1 LIDAVLLNIALA
13 GQIAVVALALWLV
26 RVTGVRLTWTLF
38 AAGSICLLARA
49 SLLVLYSDSWALETM
64 GMITQATLFS
74 LGLTLLALAW
84 ITLVP
89 VLRKWHA
96 ERQRRTI
103 ELNQLQMVT
112 NSLPLLLIFVD
123 EHERVKFINGIAQMW
138 FGLGAE
144 AARDRPLEK
153 VIGPTFYAAMQSQVQ
168 YALTGEQSV
177 YENVPIDDGDLRHYS
192 ICYIPERDADNKVDG
207 LHIIV
212 EDVTDQLRALEKLRQ
227 TEIKMAELQT
237 IRKTAATYEHE
248 IFNPLAGIMGL
259 VQLMQEEENMP
270 EGDRAEMIAQVYEA
284 AQRIQKVTARI
295 AELESPEFRAYPT
308 GNIEILKL

>member
-1 LIDAVLLNIALA
+1 
-13 GQIAVVALALWLV
+13 
-26 RVTGVRLTWTLF
+26 
-38 AAGSICLLARA
+38 
-49 SLLVLYSDSWALETM
+49 
-64 GMITQATLFS
+64 
-74 LGLTLLALAW
+74 
-84 ITLVP
+84 
-89 VLRKWHA
+89 
-96 ERQRRTI
+96 
-103 ELNQLQMVT
+103 
-112 NSLPLLLIFVD
+112 
-123 EHERVKFINGIAQMW
+123 
-138 FGLGAE
+138 
-144 AARDRPLEK
+144 
-153 VIGPTFYAAMQSQVQ
+153 
-168 YALTGEQSV
+168 
-177 YENVPIDDGDLRHYS
+177 
-192 ICYIPERDADNKVDG
+192 

-295 AELESPEFRAYPT
+295 AELERPEFRDYPT